1 MLKKDFND
9 SVRNLYNIN
18 PDNLEDEYINVV
30 KAFYL
35 YSRLTTEAYSDQ
47 LIAKDKVKKVSAKI
61 FLKSK
66 MCGDTDKKAENVVSA
81 DEGVVQ
87 EANEIIGESLKE
99 NEEYLKYLWVKGLQD
114 GSSEVIYIPTEANMP
129 ILEAGKR

>member
-87 EANEIIGESLKE
+87 EAKKDYFEKVRIWEGYKNNKESAVMKHDVLKSIGFNRKTDSNIDK
-99 NEEYLKYLWVKGLQD
+99 D
-114 GSSEVIYIPTEANMP
+114 
-129 ILEAGKR
+129 

>member
-1 MLKKDFND
+1 VLMLKKDFND

-87 EANEIIGESLKE
+87 EAKKDYFEKVRIWEGYKNNKESAVMKHDVLKSIGFNRKTDSNIDK
-99 NEEYLKYLWVKGLQD
+99 D
-114 GSSEVIYIPTEANMP
+114 
-129 ILEAGKR
+129 

>member
-35 YSRLTTEAYSDQ
+35 YSRLTTEA
-47 LIAKDKVKKVSAKI
+47 
-61 FLKSK
+61 
-66 MCGDTDKKAENVVSA
+66 
-81 DEGVVQ
+81 
-87 EANEIIGESLKE
+87 
-99 NEEYLKYLWVKGLQD
+99 
-114 GSSEVIYIPTEANMP
+114 
-129 ILEAGKR
+129 

>member
-1 MLKKDFND
+1 MYVFPKYRIYKQDLRGQAELREKEWTKKVLVEEAKAERD
-9 SVRNLYNIN
+9 SASLYAEASI
-18 PDNLEDEYINVV
+18 V
-30 KAFYL
+30 KATGWANAEVE
-35 YSRLTTEAYSDQ
+35 R
-47 LIAKDKVKKVSAKI
+47 AK
-61 FLKSK
+61 
-66 MCGDTDKKAENVVSA
+66 
-81 DEGVVQ
+81 GVA